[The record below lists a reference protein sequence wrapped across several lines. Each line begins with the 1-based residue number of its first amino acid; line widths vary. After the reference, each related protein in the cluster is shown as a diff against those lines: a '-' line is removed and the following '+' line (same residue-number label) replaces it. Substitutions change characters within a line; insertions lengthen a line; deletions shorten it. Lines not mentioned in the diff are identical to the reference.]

1 MSNNRAIV
9 TLNGKSPGIT
19 VLVVTQFLI
28 GIIHI
33 IFGVW
38 LLSIAPNIYGIY
50 TVIFG
55 LSTLIFTAGLWLE
68 KRWGWVG
75 TVAVAIFVIIAD
87 TSTLLDLPSIPGIPK
102 FAGFGEIIYSSLI
115 LLYLSQTTTR
125 ANYKMQKA

>member
-9 TLNGKSPGIT
+9 TLNGKSLGIT
-19 VLVVTQFLI
+19 VLVVTQSLI

-115 LLYLSQTTTR
+115 LLYLSQTTIR
-125 ANYKMQKA
+125 ANYKM